1 MSTASRIILAA
12 DELTLDQCLDLASK
26 VGDRVHAIKIHNAF
40 DQQGPGVVQR
50 LRDAGARRVWVDAKL
65 HDIPNTVKHRAKA
78 IAESGADI
86 LTVHASGEIEMMKAA
101 VESGPAEIYAI
112 TVLTSLSE
120 EQAHLLHGQP
130 SKAGALYLAR
140 LAKLAGVHGVV
151 CSPKE
156 VGILAKSPELQGL
169 KFITPGV
176 RSSGKATDDQKR
188 VDTPAGAITS
198 GSTHLVIGR
207 QITQAVDPVGA
218 LRQIEEE
225 ISPTAATTAGESA

>member
-1 MSTASRIILAA
+1 MEMSRIILAL
-12 DELTLDQCLDLASK
+12 DELNLDQCLELVSR
-26 VGDRVHAIKIHNAF
+26 VGDRVYAIKIHNIF

-65 HDIPNTVKHRAKA
+65 HDIPNTVKFRAKA
-78 IAESGADI
+78 IADSGADI
-86 LTVHASGEIEMMKAA
+86 LSIHASGEIEMMMAA
-101 VESGPAEIYAI
+101 VESGPAEIYAV
-112 TVLTSLSE
+112 TVLTSLGE

-130 SKAGALYLAR
+130 SGSMTLYLAR

-156 VGILAKSPELQGL
+156 VGILAKRPELQGL

-176 RSSGKATDDQKR
+176 RSSSKAIDDQKR
-188 VDTPAGAITS
+188 VDTTARAIAS

-207 QITQAVDPVGA
+207 QITQAIDPVNA
-218 LRQIEEE
+218 LHRIEEE
-225 ISPTAATTAGESA
+225 INALEEVTI